1 MNKGDIGK
9 IASNKRL
16 EKDITETEVV
26 RFTYSKWARIRTTEK
41 EKANNRISSDIFVW
55 IIAIGG
61 RLIGKTLI
69 SLVIWNLYIFLIDNV
84 SIIVLTLRGRNN
96 GLVTSIIIPGALYK
110 GNIQSL
116 LLVVK

>member
-55 IIAIGG
+55 IIAIGE
-61 RLIGKTLI
+61 TLI

>member
-9 IASNKRL
+9 TASNKRL

-26 RFTYSKWARIRTTEK
+26 RFTYSKWARIRTMEK
-41 EKANNRISSDIFVW
+41 EKANDRISSDIFVW
-55 IIAIGG
+55 IIAIGE
-61 RLIGKTLI
+61 TLI

-96 GLVTSIIIPGALYK
+96 G
-110 GNIQSL
+110 
-116 LLVVK
+116 